1 MNPIVLIPARMAAAR
16 LPGKPLADIH
26 GEPMIVQVW
35 RRAIEADVGRVVVAA
50 GEAEIAE
57 AVIAAGGEA
66 VVTRP
71 SHPSGTD
78 RIHEALNA
86 VDPDGRHD
94 LIVNVQG
101 DLPVLEA
108 KTVRAGINAL
118 VRVPDAAMGTVACAI
133 REQADL
139 METSVNK
146 VVVAWEPDGLF
157 GRALYFS
164 KWPVPWGEGEVFHHI
179 GLYTYRRAALD
190 RFVALPP
197 SPLERRERLEQLR
210 ALEAG
215 MRIEVGRVET
225 VPLGVD
231 TPAQLEQAR
240 RLLAPA
246 ARPGGTA
253 SSETHA

>member
-1 MNPIVLIPARMAAAR
+1 MRPIVLIPARMASIR

-50 GEAEIAE
+50 GEGEIVR
-57 AVIAAGGEA
+57 AVESAGGEA
-66 VVTRP
+66 VLTR
-71 SHPSGTD
+71 SDHPSGTD
-78 RIHEALNA
+78 RIHEALTRL
-86 VDPDGRHD
+86 DPDGVHD

-101 DLPVLEA
+101 DLPVLEP
-108 KTVRAGINAL
+108 KTVHAAIDAL
-118 VRVPDAAMGTVACAI
+118 TRTADAAMGTVACAI
-133 REQADL
+133 RDESDL
-139 METSVNK
+139 SDTSGVNK
-146 VVVAWEPDGLF
+146 VVAAWEPDGWF

-164 KWPVPWGEGEVFHHI
+164 KWPVPWGTAEVFHHI
-179 GLYTYRRAALD
+179 GLYTYRRAALE
-190 RFVALPP
+190 RFVALVP
-197 SPLERRERLEQLR
+197 SPLEISERLEQLR

-231 TPAQLEQAR
+231 TPAQLDQAR

-246 ARPGGTA
+246 GRA
-253 SSETHA
+253 

>member
-1 MNPIVLIPARMAAAR
+1 
-16 LPGKPLADIH
+16 
-26 GEPMIVQVW
+26 
-35 RRAIEADVGRVVVAA
+35 
-50 GEAEIAE
+50 
-57 AVIAAGGEA
+57 
-66 VVTRP
+66 VTRP
-71 SHPSGTD
+71 AHPSGTD
-78 RIHEALNA
+78 RIQEALYA

-108 KTVRAGINAL
+108 KTVRAAIDAL
-118 VRVPDAAMGTVACAI
+118 TRAPDAAMGTVACAI
-133 REQADL
+133 RDPADL
-139 METSVNK
+139 AESSVNK
-146 VVVAWEPDGLF
+146 VVAAWEPDGRF

-164 KWPVPWGEGEVFHHI
+164 KLPVPWGEGEVFHHI

-197 SPLERRERLEQLR
+197 SPLELRERLEQLR

-240 RLLAPA
+240 RLLDPA
-246 ARPGGTA
+246 GRRW
-253 SSETHA
+253 

>member
-1 MNPIVLIPARMAAAR
+1 VNPIVLIPARMASTR
-16 LPGKPLADIH
+16 LPGKPLADIL

-35 RRAIEADVGRVVVAA
+35 RRAVEADVGRVVVAA
-50 GEAEIAE
+50 GEAEIAD
-57 AVIAAGGEA
+57 AVAAAGGEA
-66 VVTRP
+66 VLTAP

-78 RIHEALNA
+78 RISEALNR

-101 DLPVLEA
+101 DLPVLEP
-108 KTVRAGINAL
+108 KTVRAAMAAL
-118 VRVPDAAMGTVACAI
+118 TRMPDAAMGTVACPI
-133 REQADL
+133 ESESDL
-139 METSVNK
+139 PPTSGVNK
-146 VVVAWEPDGLF
+146 LAVAWEPDGRF

-164 KWPVPWGEGEVFHHI
+164 RLPIPYGGATVFHHI

-190 RFVALPP
+190 RLVALPP
-197 SPLERRERLEQLR
+197 SPLEQSEKLEQLR

-240 RLLAPA
+240 RLLAESRPA
-246 ARPGGTA
+246 
-253 SSETHA
+253 

>member
-1 MNPIVLIPARMAAAR
+1 MNPLVLIPARLASTR

-26 GEPMIVQVW
+26 GVPMIVQVW
-35 RRAIEADVGRVVVAA
+35 RRAREADAGRVVVAA
-50 GEAEIAE
+50 GDPEIAD
-57 AVIAAGGEA
+57 AVAAAGGEA
-66 VVTRP
+66 VLTAP
-71 SHPSGTD
+71 AHPSGTD
-78 RIHEALNA
+78 RIHEALQR

-101 DLPVLEA
+101 DLPVLEP
-108 KTVRAGINAL
+108 KTVRAAIDAL
-118 VRVPDAAMGTVACAI
+118 ARMPDAAMGTVACAI
-133 REQADL
+133 DEPADL

-146 VVVAWEPDGLF
+146 VVAAWEPDTRF

-179 GLYTYRRAALD
+179 GIYTYRRAALE

-197 SPLERRERLEQLR
+197 SPLELRERLEQLR

-240 RLLAPA
+240 RLLADSPA
-246 ARPGGTA
+246 
-253 SSETHA
+253 S